1 MPPLP
6 PGSSPL
12 DDADPLCRMDV
23 ATLAEHY
30 RQGDLSPVDVT
41 AAALAR
47 AETVQ
52 ARCNAFTHLA
62 ADEAM
67 AAARDS
73 EARWRRGEPL
83 GPLDGIPTTIKD
95 IVWVRGWTIHYGSC
109 QPPIYATDDAPAVA
123 LLRGAGAVLLGLTT
137 TPEYGWKALTDGPLS
152 GITRNP
158 WDPALT
164 PGGSSGG
171 AAVAAASGAGVLHL
185 GTDGG
190 GSIRVPAAFTGTVG
204 HKPTFGRV
212 PAYPA
217 SAFGTVAHLGPI
229 TRSVADARAML
240 QVMSGRDLRDWH
252 QSPVPFPELGAGPL
266 ALQGLRLGVWRDPPC
281 GTVAA
286 EVAAQ
291 FDATL
296 ARLAAAGATLVPVT
310 LPGEDLLGLFHTL
323 WFAGAANRL
332 RTLPEAERGG
342 LDPGLREIAAAG
354 ARFSASDLITAQS
367 RRAEF
372 GAAFDGLLAGLDL
385 VVSPAVSVLPFTAGC
400 EVPPG
405 SGLARWTQWAG
416 FSFPV
421 NLAQAPACVLPTG
434 RSAAG
439 LPFSLQLIGPRGADG
454 RVLAA
459 AASIEALSGWDR
471 VE

>member
-6 PGSSPL
+6 PGATPL

-23 ATLAEHY
+23 AALTEHY
-30 RQGDLSPVDVT
+30 RRRTLSPVAVT
-41 AAALAR
+41 QAALAR
-47 AETVQ
+47 ADTVQ
-52 ARCNAFTHLA
+52 ARFNAFTHLA
-62 ADEAM
+62 TDEAM
-67 AAARDS
+67 AAARAS
-73 EARWRRGEPL
+73 EARWQRGEPL
-83 GPLDGIPTTIKD
+83 GPLDGIPTTVKD
-95 IVWVRGWTIHYGSC
+95 IVWVRGWTASYGSR
-109 QPPIYATDDAPAVA
+109 QPPAHPVDDAPAVA
-123 LLRGAGAVLLGLTT
+123 LLRAAGAVLLGLTT
-137 TPEYGWKALTDGPLS
+137 TPEYGWKALTDSPLS

-171 AAVAAASGAGVLHL
+171 AAVAAACGAGALHL

-229 TRSVADARAML
+229 TRSVADAAAML
-240 QVMSGRDLRDWH
+240 RVMSGRDGRDWH
-252 QSPVPFPELGAGPL
+252 QSPVPFPDVDAGPL
-266 ALQGLRLGVWRDPPC
+266 ALAGMRLGVWREPPC
-281 GTVAA
+281 GTVAP

-291 FDATL
+291 FTATL
-296 ARLAAAGATLVPVT
+296 ARLEGTGAVLVPVA

-332 RTLPEAERGG
+332 RAVPEHERGE
-342 LDPGLREIAAAG
+342 LDEGLREIAAAG
-354 ARFSASDLITAQS
+354 ARLSAIDLIDAQT

-372 GAAFDGLLAGLDL
+372 GAAFDALLASVDL
-385 VVSPAVSVLPFTAGC
+385 VVSPAVSVLPFAAGC

-405 SGLARWTQWAG
+405 SGLTRWTQWAG

-421 NLAQAPACVLPTG
+421 NLSQAPACVLPTG
-434 RSAAG
+434 RSATG
-439 LPFSLQLIGPRGADG
+439 LPFSLQLTGPRGADG

-459 AASIEALSGWDR
+459 AASIQGLLTR
-471 VE
+471 